1 MTAPA
6 IERRRWRPK
15 TETVALQY
23 SRARLEIDQAVKAG
37 DWARVRDLARRIARG
52 ES

>member
-15 TETVALQY
+15 TETAALQY
-23 SRARLEIDQAVKAG
+23 SRARLEIDQAVRAG
-37 DWARVRDLARRIARG
+37 DWAKARELARQIARG
-52 ES
+52 AA